1 MLRSNNVNETKSNGD
16 EFLDYLMNQGELD
29 STGLQRVN
37 AIMETSGQSVDT
49 VLLELGLM
57 PESKLADAQAAYL
70 GLARIHPEDF
80 PGELPSESELS
91 PDFLRSVSLLPLEIT
106 ESTVV
111 IATAKPFDTD
121 VIRGL
126 AHFLAKTPVIKVA
139 AATDLQQHLQR
150 LMSPDTTNTDLGA
163 NQSTFAAEDDIERLK
178 DIAREA
184 PIIKLLNRIVSQA
197 VEQKASDI
205 HVEPMEDHVQVRY
218 RIDGSLSVAEKL
230 QSAVQQGLIS
240 RIKVLAKLNIAEHR
254 LPQDGRIKLPVRG
267 REVEFRVSTT
277 PVTFGESVALRILDR
292 QHLQLDYA
300 SLGYQPGDAATLQR
314 MTSHPNGILLVTG
327 PTGSG
332 KTTTLYAA
340 LSTLNKPQV
349 KMFTVEDP
357 VEYRLKGV
365 NQIQV
370 KPAIGLDFAAI
381 LRSVLRQ
388 DPDII
393 MIGEI
398 RDAETARIAVQAS
411 LTGHLVLSTLHTNS
425 AAASVT
431 RLLDMGLEDYL
442 LASTLRGI
450 VAQRLLRKLCSH
462 CKTRVE
468 VLSPVYTK
476 LGISRSTEVFKACG
490 CASCKGTGYS
500 GRTVAYE
507 ILEIG
512 PEERQ
517 AILDHSPES
526 AIHEHA
532 MESGMKSLLRTA
544 LDCVERGET
553 SLEEVYRVVQGPTL

>member
-1 MLRSNNVNETKSNGD
+1 MLRSNSATVIKSKGD
-16 EFLDYLMNQGELD
+16 VFLDYLLDQGEIDLP
-29 STGLQRVN
+29 GMQRIR
-37 AIMETSGQSVDT
+37 AIMETTGQNVDT

-57 PESKLADAQAAYL
+57 PESKLADAQAAFL
-70 GLARIHPEDF
+70 GLARIHPADF
-80 PGELPSESELS
+80 PGELLPDTELS
-91 PDFLRSVSLLPLEIT
+91 HDFLRSVALLPIEIT

-111 IATAKPFDTD
+111 VATAKPFEMDT
-121 VIRGL
+121 VRGL
-126 AHFLAKTPVIKVA
+126 AHFLGKTPVTKVA
-139 AATDLQQHLQR
+139 TTTDLQQHLQR
-150 LMSPDTTNTDLGA
+150 LMAPDVSAEAGST
-163 NQSTFAAEDDIERLK
+163 QSAFAAEDDIERLK

-197 VEQKASDI
+197 VEQNASDI

-218 RIDGSLSVAEKL
+218 RVDGALSVAERL

-254 LPQDGRIKLPVRG
+254 LPQDGRMKLPVRG
-267 REVEFRVSTT
+267 RDVEFRVSTT

-292 QHLQLDYA
+292 QQLHLDYA
-300 SLGYQPGDAATLQR
+300 SLGYQPDDAATLQR
-314 MTSHPNGILLVTG
+314 MTSHPNGIFLVTG

-357 VEYRLKGV
+357 VEYSLKGV

-370 KPAIGLDFAAI
+370 KPTIGLDFAAI

-398 RDAETARIAVQAS
+398 RDTETAKIAVQAS

-450 VAQRLLRKLCSH
+450 VAQRLLRKLCNH

-468 VLSPVYTK
+468 VPALVCNK
-476 LGISRSTEVFKACG
+476 LGISRSTETFQACG
-490 CASCKGTGYS
+490 CDKCKGTGYS

-507 ILEIG
+507 ILDIV
-512 PEERQ
+512 PEQRQ
-517 AILDHSPES
+517 VILDHASDS
-526 AIHEHA
+526 AIHSRAIEN
-532 MESGMKSLLRTA
+532 GMKSLLRTA

-553 SLEEVYRVVQGPTL
+553 SLEEVYRVIQGPIL